1 MDSNDLINIANRLKI
16 SNFLGVFADDQI
28 RGIKRNQIGTMIV
41 NTDPSYLP
49 GGHWLSL
56 FLRDKDIFVYDPL
69 SLYINKS
76 DNLKKFLIRMNKT
89 LHFNTIQIQR
99 VDSVMCGYHALVFCF
114 VMKNGG
120 NEEKFNSFLQTFA
133 SYNVID
139 REQLSLTYYTIIRK
153 NVIK

>member
-1 MDSNDLINIANRLKI
+1 MDSNDLINIANQVNI

-28 RGIKRNQIGTMIV
+28 RCIKSNQIGTMIV

-56 FLRDKDIFVYDPL
+56 FLSDKDIFVYDPL
-69 SLYINKS
+69 SPYINKS

-120 NEEKFNSFLQTFA
+120 NEKKFKSFLQTFA